1 VRYDIT
7 QKEATI
13 SLALA
18 ESFRGKGYGSN
29 LILLGCKKLGQNSVI
44 ERINAYIKPDNLGS
58 IRAFVRSGFREVGG
72 KIVYDQQALHLIK
85 NL

>member
-18 ESFRGKGYGSN
+18 ESFRGQGYGSN
-29 LILLGCKKLGQNSVI
+29 LVLFSCKKLGQNLGV
-44 ERINAYIKPDNLGS
+44 ERINAYVKPDNLAS
-58 IRAFVRSGFREVGG
+58 ITVFLKSGFKEVGQ
-72 KIVYDQQALHLIK
+72 KTICDQQAVHLIK